1 MLKLA
6 DRARNPGVALL
17 LLCLFVLP
25 ALVLVSC
32 GRTKTGADA
41 PNRPDP
47 LWGKLLESHTTGVIS
62 RGSDVRVIFAADVVP
77 SERVGK
83 PAAETLQ
90 FAPAAEGSATF
101 VSTRE
106 LVFTPRKELV
116 AGTLYKITVNPKGLL
131 EVPEKLAPFEF
142 VVQVK
147 RPEFE
152 VVVDGLTAET
162 DASGA
167 MALAGTIV
175 TADTEDTAKVEGLLR
190 ATYQSKSLPLVWQH
204 SSDGQRHQFMIRAV
218 QRAAAEQALKL
229 QWDGKPIGAVTKGER
244 DVLIPA
250 RGRFVVTQVATAE
263 SNGQRY
269 IQVFFSEPLDPQQD
283 LKGMVQLSQGNATV
297 QRDGNI
303 LRVYSDEATQG
314 EFKLS
319 LEQGIR
325 SRSGQSTASG
335 GEYPINFAAS
345 KPQVKFVGRGVI
357 LPEATTLSVPF
368 EAVGVRS
375 VRVTA
380 FRVYDD
386 NFTQFLQVNALNGAN
401 ELGRVGRNLW
411 RKTIP
416 LNATNLGRWNRYNLD
431 VTELMKKYPGGLL
444 RLTLTVG
451 REDLATAC
459 PARTAPTK
467 QEELVDQD
475 ANDVKD
481 DSNWDYVE
489 EYYQVADGS
498 QWSDRDNPC
507 KDYYYASGQQ
517 TKDARN
523 VLVSNLGLLAK
534 KDQRGR
540 WLVVA
545 SDLRTAQPLDGVR
558 ISAMNF
564 QNQTMATESTDA
576 RGMVELTLR
585 GAPFTFVA
593 SKDEQKG
600 YLKVQQGVALP
611 VSHFDI
617 GGERVS
623 AGLKGQIYG
632 ERGVWRPGDDIHL
645 TFVLQDLAKS
655 LPAAHPVTM
664 ELFNPQGQLAQTLV
678 NTTPMNGFYAF
689 TLKTAADAPTGNW
702 SAKATLG
709 GSSFAKPLKIE
720 TVMPNRLKVSLD
732 LKHDATNMLTTVG
745 AGCAARSEGCDE
757 APRVEGKLFGQW
769 LSGASA
775 AGLKADVK
783 MRLTTAPTQF
793 DRNSD
798 YIFEDPARQ
807 FAAEPQSLF
816 EGVLDDDGNADID
829 TQLERVEGAPGMLSA
844 AFTSRIFERGGAFSI
859 SYSSYKFSPYARYV
873 GMKLPK
879 GDATRNML
887 LTDTK
892 HTVELA
898 ALTAE
903 GKPANIKR
911 AQVSLYKVEWKWWWD
926 KSGDSL
932 AQYVQGSS
940 NNAVEQGTVAI
951 KDGKGQ
957 YQFEIK
963 YPAWGRY
970 LLRVCDTDGGHCTGQ
985 TFYIDWPSWAGRA
998 QDQSGPAANALVFTA
1013 DKPKYQVGDTAT
1025 LQLPESKE
1033 GRALLTIENGTAI
1046 LDARWIDFSKDTN
1059 RVKVPITAAMSPNV
1073 YASVTLIQP
1082 HARSN
1087 DRPLRLYGVIPL
1099 FVSDPQTVL
1108 TPLVNVP
1115 KEWQPETTGIVEV
1128 SERNQRPMTYTLA
1141 VVDEGLLDLTSFKT
1155 PSLHEQFYQ
1164 REALGVSSWDLYDD
1178 VAGADSA
1185 RLERLLAIGGSDGP
1199 VKNSDERKTRFP
1211 PVVTFLGPFQLK
1223 AGEKQRHEVKL
1234 PQYIGAVRVMVV
1246 AGQAGAY
1253 GSAEKS
1259 VFVRQP
1265 LMLLPT
1271 LPRVLG
1277 PEEEVAVPVS
1287 VFSGDPTIKSVTL
1300 KMAADAAFEI
1310 VGSDTVQLE
1319 FKRPEEQIGMLR
1331 LRSKPRVGQG
1341 LLKFSAV
1348 SGKFSAK
1355 AQVYLDVRSPNPPTT
1370 VLSRRTLEA
1379 GEFWSQELVPHGL
1392 AGTNTVTLEVSAVP
1406 PLDLERRMRYLV
1418 TYPYGC
1424 LEQTTSSAFPQVYLT
1439 SLLKLDEGRRAEIQR
1454 NVQSG
1459 IQRLSGFQL
1468 PNGAFAYW
1476 PGGFFSDDYAIRDQW
1491 STTYAGHFLL
1501 EAKKA
1506 GYAVPDSML
1515 SSWVKYQRSAA
1526 QSWSQSGENEMAA
1539 QAYRLYT
1546 LALATQPDVGAMN
1559 RLRERQ
1565 QLPTTAR
1572 WMLAAS
1578 YKLAGQADAAEQL
1591 AKNASKSPESYGYRE
1606 RIFGSDLRDRAIV
1619 LSSLVTL
1626 GRTQEAQVVAD
1637 ELSRSLIADQ
1647 WYSTQSTAYALLAMA
1662 HYVGAGQLS
1671 SFTFKSTV
1679 NGKGGSTTVD
1689 VPLYSAAFAG
1699 FPDRG
1704 AQVRI
1709 DNTAKRRLFVTLAT
1723 RGVPSAGSDESGASG
1738 LSLQV
1743 EYKDEEGRSLDVAR
1757 LPQGSDLIAR
1767 LTVVNTSPNRIDN
1780 IALAQLVPAGWEI
1793 HNERLEGL
1801 DATGERD
1808 DSNAEP
1814 KRWWLE
1820 PTGSNVTVERVDIR
1834 DDRIYRH
1841 FGLKAGERLVITQ
1854 RLNAAYRGR
1863 FYLPSIAAEAM
1874 YDAAL
1879 YAREKGQW
1887 VEVVAAGSKD
1897 KL

>member
-1 MLKLA
+1 MSKLA
-6 DRARNPGVALL
+6 HRGRTPVALL
-17 LLCLFVLP
+17 LLCWVLVP
-25 ALVLVSC
+25 LVLVSC
-32 GRTKTGADA
+32 GRTKSGTDA

-47 LWGKLLESHTTGVIS
+47 LWGTLLESHTTGVIS
-62 RGSDVRVIFAADVVP
+62 RGADIRVIFATNVVP
-77 SERVGK
+77 AEQVGK
-83 PAAETLQ
+83 SASANLKL
-90 FAPAAEGSATF
+90 APQVEGTATF

-116 AGTLYKITVNPKGLL
+116 PGTSYKISVSPKGLL
-131 EVPEKLAPFEF
+131 EVPAKLSAFEF
-142 VVQVK
+142 AVQVK

-152 VVVDGLTAET
+152 VGVDGLTV
-162 DASGA
+162 DADAPGA
-167 MALAGTIV
+167 MALTGSLV
-175 TADTEDTAKVEGLLR
+175 TADVEDTAKIEGLLR
-190 ATYQSKSLPLVWQH
+190 ATYLTKPRSLAWQH
-204 SSDGQRHQFMIRAV
+204 SEDGQRHAFIIRGLERGAREAPLV
-218 QRAAAEQALKL
+218 LR
-229 QWDGKPIGAVTKGER
+229 WDGKAIGAVTTGQREVK
-244 DVLIPA
+244 IPA
-250 RGRFVVTQVATAE
+250 RGSFVVTQVTTAE

-269 IQVFFSEPLDPQQD
+269 IQVFFSEPLDPQQN
-283 LKGMVQLSQGNATV
+283 LKGLVQLSQGNPTL
-297 QRDGNI
+297 QREGNV
-303 LRVYSDEATQG
+303 LRVYSDENPQG
-314 EFKLS
+314 EFTLS
-319 LEQGIR
+319 LEAGIR
-325 SRSGQSTASG
+325 NRTGQSTAG
-335 GEYPINFAAS
+335 TAQYPINFAAS

-380 FRVYDD
+380 FRVFDD
-386 NFTQFLQVNALNGAN
+386 NLTQFLQVNALSGSS

-411 RKTIP
+411 RKSIP
-416 LNATNLGRWNRYNLD
+416 LDATNLSRWNRYNLD
-431 VTELMKKYPGGLL
+431 VTELLKKYPGGLI
-444 RLTLTVG
+444 RLSLSIG
-451 REDLATAC
+451 REDLATPC
-459 PARTAPTK
+459 QGVPASTT
-467 QEELVDQD
+467 QEPQADQD
-475 ANDVKD
+475 QNDVTD
-481 DSNWDYVE
+481 QSNWDYAE
-489 EYYQVADGS
+489 EYYNVEDGS
-498 QWSDRDNPC
+498 QWADRDNPC
-507 KDYYYASGQQ
+507 KDYYYASGQVK

-523 VLVSNLGLLAK
+523 LLVSNLGLLAK

-558 ISAMNF
+558 ITAMNF
-564 QNQTMATESTDA
+564 QNQTMTTQSTDA
-576 RGMVELTLR
+576 RGIAEFTLKS
-585 GAPFTFVA
+585 APFTFVA
-593 SKDEQKG
+593 VKDTQKG
-600 YLKVQQGVALP
+600 YLKVQPGVALP

-617 GGERVS
+617 GGESVS
-623 AGLKGQIYG
+623 AGLKGEIYG
-632 ERGVWRPGDDIHL
+632 ERGVWRPGDGIHL
-645 TFVLQDLAKS
+645 TFVLQDLAKT
-655 LPAAHPVTM
+655 LPASHPVTM
-664 ELFNPQGQLAQTLV
+664 ELFNPQAQLMQTLV
-678 NTTPMNGFYAF
+678 NTTPMNGFYTF
-689 TLKTAADAPTGNW
+689 TMQTSPDAPTGNW

-709 GSSFAKPLKIE
+709 GTSFGKPLKIE
-720 TVMPNRLKVSLD
+720 TVMPNRLKVQLD
-732 LKHDATNMLTTVG
+732 LEHDASDMLTT
-745 AGCAARSEGCDE
+745 ADTECAAKPEGCDA
-757 APRVEGKLFGQW
+757 APRVQGKLFGQW

-775 AGLKADVK
+775 SGLKADIK
-783 MRLTTAPTQF
+783 MRLTPAATRF
-793 DRNSD
+793 ERNSD
-798 YIFEDPARQ
+798 FIFEDPARE
-807 FAAEPQSLF
+807 FASEPQTLF
-816 EGVLDDDGNADID
+816 EGVLDDDGNARID
-829 TQLERVEGAPGMLSA
+829 TQLERIEGAPGMLSA
-844 AFTSRIFERGGAFSI
+844 AFTTRIFERGGAFSI

-873 GMKLPK
+873 GLKLPK

-887 LTDTK
+887 RTDAK

-898 ALTAE
+898 ALTAA
-903 GKPANIKR
+903 GKPANIQR

-926 KSGDSL
+926 RSGESL
-932 AQYVQGSS
+932 AKYVQGSS
-940 NNAVEQGTVAI
+940 NNEVEQSYVAI

-957 YQFEIK
+957 YQFEVK

-970 LLRVCDTDGGHCTGQ
+970 LLRVCDADGGHCSGQ

-1033 GRALLTIENGTAI
+1033 GRALLTLESGTSI
-1046 LDARWIDFSKDTN
+1046 LDARWIDFSKDSN
-1059 RVKVPITAAMSPNV
+1059 RVKVPITAAMAPNV

-1108 TPLVNVP
+1108 TPVIDVA
-1115 KEWQPETTGIVEV
+1115 KEWRPESAGVIEV
-1128 SERNQRPMTYTLA
+1128 SERKQRPMTYTLA

-1155 PSLHEQFYQ
+1155 PNLHDRFYQ
-1164 REALGVSSWDLYDD
+1164 REALGVGSWDLFDD
-1178 VAGADSA
+1178 VAGAESA
-1185 RLERLLAIGGSDGP
+1185 KLERLLAIGGSDSP
-1199 VKNSDERKTRFP
+1199 VQNSDERKTRFP
-1211 PVVTFLGPFQLK
+1211 PVVSFLGPFQLK
-1223 AGEKQRHEVKL
+1223 AGEKQKQTVKL
-1234 PQYIGAVRVMVV
+1234 PQYIGAVRVMVI

-1287 VFSGDPTIKSVTL
+1287 VFSADPTIKNVTL
-1300 KMAADAAFEI
+1300 KMAADSAFEI
-1310 VGSDTVQLE
+1310 VGDSEVQLE

-1331 LRSKPRVGQG
+1331 IRSKPRIGQG
-1341 LLKFSAV
+1341 LLSFSAV

-1355 AQVYLDVRSPNPPTT
+1355 AKVYLDVRSPNPPTT

-1379 GEFWSQELVPHGL
+1379 GESWSQDLVPHGL

-1406 PLDLERRMRYLV
+1406 PLDLERRLQYLV

-1424 LEQTTSSAFPQVYLT
+1424 LEQTTSAAFPQVFLT
-1439 SLLKLDEGRRAEIQR
+1439 NLLKLSEERRGEIQR

-1468 PNGAFAYW
+1468 PNGSFGYW
-1476 PGGFFSDDYAIRDQW
+1476 PGGFIAEEYALRDQW

-1506 GYAVPDSML
+1506 GYAVPESML
-1515 SSWVKYQRSAA
+1515 SSWVKHQRSAA
-1526 QSWSQSGENEMAA
+1526 QSWSQTGDNESAA

-1546 LALATQPDVGAMN
+1546 LALATQPDIGAMN
-1559 RLRERQ
+1559 RLRERS
-1565 QLPTTAR
+1565 QLTPTAR

-1578 YKLAGQADAAEQL
+1578 YKLAGLAEAAEQM
-1591 AKNASKSPESYGYRE
+1591 AKGASKVPASYNYRD

-1619 LSSLVTL
+1619 LDSLVTL
-1626 GRTQEAQVVAD
+1626 GRTQEAQAVAD

-1647 WYSTQSTAYALLAMA
+1647 WHSTQSTAYALLSMA
-1662 HYVGAGQLS
+1662 HYVGGAGQLS
-1671 SFTFKSTV
+1671 SFTFKSAV
-1679 NGKGGSTTVD
+1679 NGKATSTTVD
-1689 VPLYSAAFAG
+1689 APLYSGPLTG

-1723 RGVPSAGSDESGASG
+1723 RGVPGSGSDTAGNAG
-1738 LSLQV
+1738 LALQV
-1743 EYKDEEGRSLDVAR
+1743 EYKNEEGRELDVSR
-1757 LPQGSDLIAR
+1757 LAQGSDLIAR
-1767 LTVVNTSPNRIDN
+1767 LVVTNTTSNRIDN

-1793 HNERLEGL
+1793 HNERLEGV
-1801 DATGERD
+1801 DATGEREE
-1808 DSNAEP
+1808 SEGP
-1814 KRWWLE
+1814 KPWWLE
-1820 PTGSNVTVERVDIR
+1820 PTGSKVSVEHVDIR

-1841 FGLKAGERLVITQ
+1841 FGLKAGERLVITT

-1879 YAREKGQW
+1879 FAREKGQW
-1887 VEVVAAGSKD
+1887 VEVVSARDMG

>member
-1 MLKLA
+1 VLNLA
-6 DRARNPGVALL
+6 HRARTPAALL
-17 LLCLFVLP
+17 LLSVIIVPWLLM
-25 ALVLVSC
+25 SC
-32 GRTKTGADA
+32 GRTKSGADQ
-41 PNRPDP
+41 PSRPDP
-47 LWGKLLESHTTGVIS
+47 LWGQFLESHTTGVIS
-62 RGSDVRVIFAADVVP
+62 RGADIRVIFATNVVP
-77 SERVGK
+77 SEQVGK
-83 PAAETLQ
+83 SATANFQ
-90 FAPAAEGSATF
+90 VAPAVEGTATF

-106 LVFTPRKELV
+106 LVFTPRREL
-116 AGTLYKITVNPKGLL
+116 APGTTYKVSVNPNGLL
-131 EVPEKLAPFEF
+131 EVPAKIAPFEF
-142 VVQVK
+142 AVQVK

-152 VVVDGLTAET
+152 VAVDGLTVDL
-162 DASGA
+162 DAPGA
-167 MALAGTIV
+167 MALTGTVV
-175 TADTEDTAKVEGLLR
+175 TADVEDTAKVEALVR
-190 ATYQSKSLPLVWQH
+190 ATYLTKRRQLAWQH
-204 SSDGQRHQFMIRAV
+204 SADGQRHQFTIGRLERGA
-218 QRAAAEQALKL
+218 QETPLTL
-229 QWDGKPIGAVTKGER
+229 NWDGQPIGAVTSGEKK
-244 DVLIPA
+244 VPIPP
-250 RGRFVVTQVATAE
+250 RGRFVVTQVTPAE

-269 IQVFFSEPLDPQQD
+269 IQVLFSEPLDTQQN
-283 LKGMVQLSQGNATV
+283 LKGLVRLSQGNATV
-297 QRDGNI
+297 QREGNV

-314 EFKLS
+314 EITLS
-319 LEQGIR
+319 LERGVR
-325 SRSGQSTASG
+325 NRSGQTTESS
-335 GEYPINFAAS
+335 GEYPVNFAAS

-386 NFTQFLQVNALNGAN
+386 NLTQFLQVNALNGSN

-416 LNATNLGRWNRYNLD
+416 LNATNLARSNRYNLD

-444 RLTLTVG
+444 RLTLSVG
-451 REDLATAC
+451 REDLATPCAGV
-459 PARTAPTK
+459 APSTT
-467 QEELVDQD
+467 QEPLADQD
-475 ANDVKD
+475 ENDVRD
-481 DSNWDYVE
+481 DSNWDYAE
-489 EYYQVADGS
+489 DYYNVQDGS
-498 QWSDRDNPC
+498 QWADRDNPC
-507 KDYYYASGQQ
+507 KDYYYTSGQQ
-517 TKDARN
+517 TKDSRN

-558 ISAMNF
+558 ISATNF
-564 QNQTMATESTDA
+564 QSQTMDTQQTDA
-576 RGMVELTLR
+576 RGMAAFTLKN
-585 GAPFTFVA
+585 APFTFVA
-593 SKDEQKG
+593 TKDEQKG

-623 AGLKGQIYG
+623 AGLKGEIYG
-632 ERGVWRPGDDIHL
+632 ERGVWRPGDDLHL
-645 TFVLQDLAKS
+645 TFALQDLAKS
-655 LPAAHPVTM
+655 LPASHPVTM
-664 ELFNPQGQLAQTLV
+664 ELFNPQAQLVQTVV
-678 NTTPMNGFYAF
+678 NTTPVNGFYAF
-689 TLKTAADAPTGNW
+689 TLKTSADAPTGNW

-709 GSSFAKPLKIE
+709 GSSFTKALKIE
-720 TVMPNRLKVSLD
+720 TVMPNRLKVALD
-732 LKHDATNMLTTVG
+732 LEHDATNMLTT
-745 AGCAARSEGCDE
+745 AEAACAAKPEGCDA
-757 APRVEGKLFGQW
+757 APRIQGKLFGQW

-775 AGLKADVK
+775 SGLKADVK
-783 MRLTTAPTQF
+783 MRLTPAVTQF

-798 YIFEDPARQ
+798 FIFEDPARQ
-807 FAAEPQSLF
+807 FAAEPRTLF
-816 EGVLDDDGNADID
+816 EGVLDDDGNARID
-829 TQLERVEGAPGMLSA
+829 TGLEPIEGAPGMLSA

-873 GMKLPK
+873 GLKLPK
-879 GDATRNML
+879 GDAARNML
-887 LTDTK
+887 MTDTK
-892 HTVELA
+892 HTVEIA
-898 ALTAE
+898 GLTAA

-926 KSGDSL
+926 KSGESL

-940 NNAVEQGTVAI
+940 NNEVEQSAVALQ
-951 KDGKGQ
+951 DGKGQ

-970 LLRVCDTDGGHCTGQ
+970 LLRVCDMDGGHCAGQ

-998 QDQSGPAANALVFTA
+998 QDQSGPAANALIFTA

-1033 GRALLTIENGTAI
+1033 GRALLTIENGSAI
-1046 LDARWIDFSKDTN
+1046 LDARWIDFSKDSN
-1059 RVKVPITAAMSPNV
+1059 RVKVPITAAMAPNV

-1108 TPLVNVP
+1108 TPVIDVA
-1115 KEWQPETTGIVEV
+1115 KEWRPESAGVIEV

-1155 PSLHEQFYQ
+1155 PNLHERFYQ
-1164 REALGVSSWDLYDD
+1164 REALGVSSWDLFDE
-1178 VAGADSA
+1178 VAGANSA
-1185 RLERLLAIGGSDGP
+1185 QLERLLAIGGSDGP

-1211 PVVTFLGPFQLK
+1211 PVVTFIGPFQMK
-1223 AGEKQRHEVKL
+1223 GGEKQRHTVQL

-1246 AGQAGAY
+1246 AGQTGAY

-1287 VFSGDPTIKSVTL
+1287 VFSGDPSIKSVTL

-1310 VGSDTVQLE
+1310 VGSDAVQLE
-1319 FKRPEEQIGMLR
+1319 FRRPEEQIGMLR
-1331 LRSKPRVGQG
+1331 IRSKPRVGQG
-1341 LLKFSAV
+1341 KLSFSAV
-1348 SGKFSAK
+1348 SGQFSAK

-1370 VLSRRTLEA
+1370 VLTRRTLEA
-1379 GEFWSQELVPHGL
+1379 GESWSESLVPHGL

-1406 PLDLERRMRYLV
+1406 PLDLERRLQYLV

-1424 LEQTTSSAFPQVYLT
+1424 LEQTTSGAFPQVFLT
-1439 SLLKLDEGRRAEIQR
+1439 SLLKLDAARRAEIQR
-1454 NVQSG
+1454 NVQSA
-1459 IQRLSGFQL
+1459 IQRLGGFQL

-1476 PGGFFSDDYAIRDQW
+1476 PGGFVSGDYAIRDQW

-1506 GYAVPDSML
+1506 GYAVPEAML
-1515 SSWVKYQRSAA
+1515 SSWTKYQRSAA
-1526 QSWSQSGENEMAA
+1526 QSWNQSGENEAAA

-1565 QLPTTAR
+1565 QLTTTAR

-1578 YKLAGQADAAEQL
+1578 YKLAGLTDAAEQM
-1591 AKNASKSPESYGYRE
+1591 AKGASRAPESYNNRD

-1619 LSSLVTL
+1619 LNALVTL
-1626 GRTQEAQVVAD
+1626 GRTQDAQAMAD

-1647 WYSTQSTAYALLAMA
+1647 WYSTQSTAYALLAMS

-1679 NGKGGSTTVD
+1679 NGKATSTTVES
-1689 VPLYSAAFAG
+1689 PLYSAPLAG

-1704 AQVRI
+1704 APVRI
-1709 DNTAKRRLFVTLAT
+1709 DNTAKRRLFATLAT
-1723 RGVPSAGSDESGASG
+1723 RGVPAAGTDSSGNAG
-1738 LSLQV
+1738 LALQV
-1743 EYKDEEGRSLDVAR
+1743 EYKDEEGRTLDVAR
-1757 LPQGSDLIAR
+1757 LAQGSDLIAR
-1767 LTVVNTSPNRIDN
+1767 LTVSNTTAARIDN

-1793 HNERLEGL
+1793 HNERLEGV
-1801 DATGERD
+1801 DATGEREQ
-1808 DSNAEP
+1808 SEAP

-1820 PTGSNVTVERVDIR
+1820 PSGSNVNVEHVDIR

-1841 FGLKAGERLVITQ
+1841 FSLKPGERLVITT

-1887 VEVVAAGSKD
+1887 VEVVSARASD